1 MRVTKKGKTMKTLRP
16 LALMAIAAGFL
27 LAPTEKAHAQVAV
40 SIGAAPGCPYGYYE
54 APPYN
59 CAPDGYY
66 GPEWFGGGGIF
77 IGAGPWYHGSDH
89 FYGHVDH
96 QLDYRKGYHGAMP
109 ARGAAPAEHRAEFH
123 GQAMH
128 DVHGHEAPRGR
139 K

>member
-1 MRVTKKGKTMKTLRP
+1 MKPLRS

-27 LAPTEKAHAQVAV
+27 LAPHDKAHAQVAV
-40 SIGAAPGCPYGYYE
+40 SIGAAPVCPYGYYE

-66 GPEWFGGGGIF
+66 G
-77 IGAGPWYHGSDH
+77 SDH

-96 QLDYRKGYHGAMP
+96 HLDYRKGYHGAMP
-109 ARGAAPAEHRAEFH
+109 ARGAAPAEHRVEFH

-128 DVHGHEAPRGR
+128 DVHGHEAP
-139 K
+139 KHHK

>member
-1 MRVTKKGKTMKTLRP
+1 MKGKTMKTMKVLGF
-16 LALMAIAAGFL
+16 MAIAAGLFF
-27 LAPTEKAHAQVAV
+27 APPQKATAQVSV
-40 SIGAAPGCPYGYYE
+40 NIGVAPVCPYGYYE

-66 GPEWFGGGGIF
+66 GPEWFSGGIF
-77 IGAGPWYHGSDH
+77 IGAGPWYHGADH

-96 QLDYRKGYHGAMP
+96 HLDYRKGYHGPVP
-109 ARGAAPAEHRAEFH
+109 ARGEVASEHRAEFH

-128 DVHGHEAPRGR
+128 DVHGHEAPRGH